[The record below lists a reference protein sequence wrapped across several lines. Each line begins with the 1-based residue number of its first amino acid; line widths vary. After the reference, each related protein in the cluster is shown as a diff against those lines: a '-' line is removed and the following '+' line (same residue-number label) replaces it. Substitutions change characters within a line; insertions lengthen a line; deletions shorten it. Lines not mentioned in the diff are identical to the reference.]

1 MNLIK
6 IPKIKIKNN
15 GNFYIK
21 FRVNKSLY
29 PYFKKEFIT
38 KSFAKRSLN
47 FIKLERALIFK
58 KYKEILELSSNSLVD
73 KKFMQLQVNNFNV
86 NILGLESKEKMVI
99 DSKITVASAY
109 EKFKKFYDAEQN
121 KISTKKQTYVT
132 LDLFIELIGKNK
144 FIEDIE
150 LYDLIEIKN
159 KIEKLGNRNYKEYK
173 HLSLKEYVAV
183 KNVPVEKRI
192 NDGSLKSHIKHI
204 KKFFVF
210 CVSNRIIKYNPSEN
224 LNVKVDLDKKDAFTQ
239 SEIDELIKVI
249 LNYENDLKYLFLI
262 LIYTGMRRNEVYNC
276 TIKEEDGIRY
286 FDIFSSKTRSGIRK
300 IPIHSKIDF
309 ITNEILE
316 NAKKITNSVNFGA
329 IFNKKIKVLVTNEK
343 RKTLHSIR
351 HFVATKLKK
360 KITNDSMIKT
370 ILGHTENDTLNNIYA
385 KEGYSLQQIN
395 DALQLL

>member
-38 KSFAKRSLN
+38 KSFAKQSLN

-58 KYKEILELSSNSLVD
+58 KYKEILELASNSLVD

-99 DSKITVASAY
+99 DSKITVANAY
-109 EKFKKFYDAEQN
+109 DRFKKFYDAEKN

-159 KIEKLGNRNYKEYK
+159 KIEKLGNRNYKEFK

-192 NDGSLKSHIKHI
+192 NDGSLKSHIK
-204 KKFFVF
+204 
-210 CVSNRIIKYNPSEN
+210 
-224 LNVKVDLDKKDAFTQ
+224 
-239 SEIDELIKVI
+239 LI
-249 LNYENDLKYLFLI
+249 
-262 LIYTGMRRNEVYNC
+262 C
-276 TIKEEDGIRY
+276 Q
-286 FDIFSSKTRSGIRK
+286 
-300 IPIHSKIDF
+300 P
-309 ITNEILE
+309 
-316 NAKKITNSVNFGA
+316 
-329 IFNKKIKVLVTNEK
+329 
-343 RKTLHSIR
+343 
-351 HFVATKLKK
+351 
-360 KITNDSMIKT
+360 
-370 ILGHTENDTLNNIYA
+370 
-385 KEGYSLQQIN
+385 
-395 DALQLL
+395 

>member
-1 MNLIK
+1 MSLIK

-38 KSFAKRSLN
+38 KSFAKQSLN

-86 NILGLESKEKMVI
+86 NILGLESKEKITI
-99 DSKITVASAY
+99 DSKITVANAY
-109 EKFKKFYDAEQN
+109 DKFKKFYDAEQN

-159 KIEKLGNRNYKEYK
+159 KIEKLGNRNYKEFK
-173 HLSLKEYVAV
+173 HLSLKEYFAV

-224 LNVKVDLDKKDAFTQ
+224 LNVKVDLDKKILFM
-239 SEIDELIKVI
+239 ERKHFKNLLFIK
-249 LNYENDLKYLFLI
+249 
-262 LIYTGMRRNEVYNC
+262 
-276 TIKEEDGIRY
+276 
-286 FDIFSSKTRSGIRK
+286 
-300 IPIHSKIDF
+300 
-309 ITNEILE
+309 
-316 NAKKITNSVNFGA
+316 
-329 IFNKKIKVLVTNEK
+329 
-343 RKTLHSIR
+343 
-351 HFVATKLKK
+351 
-360 KITNDSMIKT
+360 
-370 ILGHTENDTLNNIYA
+370 
-385 KEGYSLQQIN
+385 
-395 DALQLL
+395 